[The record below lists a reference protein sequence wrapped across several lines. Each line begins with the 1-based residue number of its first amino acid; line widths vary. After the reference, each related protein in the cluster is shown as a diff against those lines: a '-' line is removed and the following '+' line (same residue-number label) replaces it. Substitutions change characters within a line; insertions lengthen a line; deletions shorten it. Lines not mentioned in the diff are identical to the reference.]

1 MCAKD
6 CWNALEGAER
16 PRSRKQELRQQRTPS
31 SEGGLRPD
39 APQKRRKGRVS
50 SERLRQKAVCGPMR
64 VKSAERTA
72 PAARCA
78 KSLKRRSVLWQ

>member
-39 APQKRRKGRVS
+39 A
-50 SERLRQKAVCGPMR
+50 RQ
-64 VKSAERTA
+64 SAERAA
-72 PAARCA
+72 PAANAFVRRRFAARCA
-78 KSLKRRSVLWQ
+78 LRAQKGLRQQPDAQKV

>member
-39 APQKRRKGRVS
+39 AQKG
-50 SERLRQKAVCGPMR
+50 LRQQPDAQKV
-64 VKSAERTA
+64 
-72 PAARCA
+72 
-78 KSLKRRSVLWQ
+78 